1 MTCYDRYISVNYNTF
16 GFKDF
21 AKLSKPKLS
30 FSLILSFSQ
39 PPTHPPNS
47 LRNHPATRPGKS
59 CLARI
64 GDGMNWFPAFLPHHI
79 GSATNPPDQESLA

>member
-39 PPTHPPNS
+39 PPS
-47 LRNHPATRPGKS
+47 RPGKS
-59 CLARI
+59 CLAKQ
-64 GDGMNWFPAFLPHHI
+64 
-79 GSATNPPDQESLA
+79 SAVAQQLAYWG